1 MSINILSGKVD
12 ELETLTQ
19 ETSSDT
25 EIFDKVINKVR
36 RNLIRA
42 FYLWFWWIHP
52 DGSWTPWHHWW
63 SKTDYRHRVIESE
76 FQWIKESQNPQEKIN
91 ELLSR
96 GRQYFSDEE
105 YEQVYPMFRL
115 LFVLEKRNVFNQ
127 RILDILQEMNDSIPE
142 TFPNIP
148 EFIGYAGEN
157 SYTEDEKK
165 EMQRMRLIR
174 EQEAKRVRLEKE
186 RTDNERVLRLRA
198 RIQDYL
204 MEKWICP
211 DCKVKVPNWWDCPKC
226 RNNIYVIPF

>member
-1 MSINILSGKVD
+1 
-12 ELETLTQ
+12 
-19 ETSSDT
+19 
-25 EIFDKVINKVR
+25 
-36 RNLIRA
+36 
-42 FYLWFWWIHP
+42 
-52 DGSWTPWHHWW
+52 
-63 SKTDYRHRVIESE
+63 
-76 FQWIKESQNPQEKIN
+76 
-91 ELLSR
+91 
-96 GRQYFSDEE
+96 
-105 YEQVYPMFRL
+105 MFRL

-204 MEKWICP
+204 MEK
-211 DCKVKVPNWWDCPKC
+211 
-226 RNNIYVIPF
+226 